1 MSHSGVLKRLKEHH
15 EVLSR
20 QLSGEIAK
28 KMYME
33 NERPPDMPKIPILP
47 STRQQELHNITHH
60 PFQSWCEACVV
71 GRSKQSPHKSAEVS
85 KEQEVK
91 AHSRT
96 TPRREPCGNN
106 GQVPEIYQPELG

>member
-1 MSHSGVLKRLKEHH
+1 M
-15 EVLSR
+15 LSR

-33 NERPPDMPKIPILP
+33 NERPPDMPKIPDSPRRPGNRSCTTSRTTP
-47 STRQQELHNITHH
+47 SRVGAKLG
-60 PFQSWCEACVV
+60 VV

-91 AHSRT
+91 ATPVQRRAGSLVGTMVRSRD
-96 TPRREPCGNN
+96 
-106 GQVPEIYQPELG
+106 LSA